1 MVNDLKSS
9 EMMSRDVGT
18 IMFDIVFEMDNSFRW
33 VMEFKI
39 SDSFFVCNPN
49 MVSVTV
55 NETEVFHIL
64 FSI

>member
-1 MVNDLKSS
+1 
-9 EMMSRDVGT
+9 MMSRDVGT

-33 VMEFKI
+33 VMEIKI
-39 SDSFFVCNPN
+39 YDSFFVCNPN

-64 FSI
+64 FSTGIP